1 MSSGAERRRQRET
14 QGRLEMKSI
23 AIAAIA
29 ASAGIASAQSISFD
43 INAEAI
49 DSGVIANIDF
59 ALGNIL
65 SIDSVVVEMS
75 GTFASDLEIFL
86 TSSDGPV
93 FTILDG
99 ATGGSADLGLVAND
113 SSLANVDAYTFV
125 ASGGSAFDDGGSGFI
140 AGGTYNANAW
150 QSGPFSAGSWNLFI
164 NDDFS
169 FDPHSVGTVTINYT
183 VPAPASAA
191 LLGLGGLVATRRRR

>member
-65 SIDSVVVEMS
+65 SIDSQN
-75 GTFASDLEIFL
+75 
-86 TSSDGPV
+86 
-93 FTILDG
+93 
-99 ATGGSADLGLVAND
+99 AT
-113 SSLANVDAYTFV
+113 
-125 ASGGSAFDDGGSGFI
+125 
-140 AGGTYNANAW
+140 
-150 QSGPFSAGSWNLFI
+150 P
-164 NDDFS
+164 
-169 FDPHSVGTVTINYT
+169 
-183 VPAPASAA
+183 
-191 LLGLGGLVATRRRR
+191 